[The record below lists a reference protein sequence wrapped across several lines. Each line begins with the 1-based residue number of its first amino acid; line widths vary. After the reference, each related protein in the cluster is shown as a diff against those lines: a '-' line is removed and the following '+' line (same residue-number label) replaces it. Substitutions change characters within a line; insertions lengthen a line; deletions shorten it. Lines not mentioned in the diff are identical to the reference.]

1 MITSSWDASNKTE
14 KICAD
19 GELSSELITSS
30 GVRQGCPLFP
40 FLFNFVIDVLLEITL
55 SSSKLT
61 GVELLPGG
69 SLVDL
74 EYADGI
80 VSFGEDADKMQ
91 SLLTTLSNNA
101 SMFGMRFSPS
111 KCKMLLQDW
120 VALKPELMI
129 GSEVVECV
137 DRFTYLGSLISPCGL
152 VCDEISARIQKA
164 RLAFANLRHLWRR
177 RDIRL
182 STKGRVY
189 CAAVRPDLLYGKRVV
204 LSLFPDTVE
213 VPSCVLVVVG

>member
-1 MITSSWDASNKTE
+1 
-14 KICAD
+14 
-19 GELSSELITSS
+19 
-30 GVRQGCPLFP
+30 
-40 FLFNFVIDVLLEITL
+40 
-55 SSSKLT
+55 
-61 GVELLPGG
+61 
-69 SLVDL
+69 
-74 EYADGI
+74 
-80 VSFGEDADKMQ
+80 MQ
-91 SLLTTLSNNA
+91 SLLTTLSNNS

-111 KCKMLLQDW
+111 KCKMLLKDW
-120 VALKPELMI
+120 VTSTPELVI

-189 CAAVRPDLLYGKRVV
+189 CAAVSSCQKNWPVNNSR
-204 LSLFPDTVE
+204 T
-213 VPSCVLVVVG
+213 PSDNTTKHQDDENSDENVIRSHSPVNNTLVNSH

>member
-1 MITSSWDASNKTE
+1 M
-14 KICAD
+14 
-19 GELSSELITSS
+19 SSELITSS
-30 GVRQGCPLFP
+30 GVRQGCPLSP
-40 FLFNFVIDVLLEITL
+40 FLFNFVVDVLLEMTL
-55 SSSKLT
+55 SSSKFP

-74 EYADGI
+74 EYADDI
-80 VSFGEDADKMQ
+80 VLFGEDADKMQ
-91 SLLTTLSNNA
+91 SLMTTLSNNA

-120 VALKPELMI
+120 VTSTPELMI

-164 RLAFANLRHLWRR
+164 RLAFAN
-177 RDIRL
+177 
-182 STKGRVY
+182 
-189 CAAVRPDLLYGKRVV
+189 
-204 LSLFPDTVE
+204 
-213 VPSCVLVVVG
+213 